1 VARIGNYEWPQLE
14 TRTGEIF
21 FRKIAELTGEKYDP
35 KNVEPLLK
43 HLGPVIKM
51 LGATIQNTA
60 NPTMLEAGYKANVIP
75 QTASAVIDGRF
86 LPGFENDLHDT
97 IKKLAGDDI
106 EIEFVARDI
115 ALEVEFSGKLVEAM
129 IAAIATEDPDGIP
142 VPYLMSGGTDNKA
155 LSDLG
160 ITGYGFTPLKLP
172 EDLDFSALFH
182 GVDERIPIEGLKF
195 GARVM
200 YEFLEN
206 I

>member
-1 VARIGNYEWPQLE
+1 
-14 TRTGEIF
+14 
-21 FRKIAELTGEKYDP
+21 
-35 KNVEPLLK
+35 
-43 HLGPVIKM
+43 M

-129 IAAIATEDPDGIP
+129 IAAIASEDPDGIP